1 MLKYDG
7 AEIVLQEVPGEIAL
21 AIAFTGCTLQCKKC
35 HSPELWHPDH
45 GESLTIQKFE
55 DLIDKHKHI
64 TCICFYGGEWQSGYL
79 TVLAYAARAKGLKIC
94 LYTGK
99 ELDETPQHVLDVL
112 DYIKVGP
119 YIEKL
124 GGLSS
129 PTTNQRMYHNGE
141 DITHIFQNPVK
152 SKNL

>member
-1 MLKYDG
+1 MLKYAS
-7 AEIVLQEVPGEIAL
+7 AEVVLQEVPDEIAL
-21 AIAFTGCTLQCKKC
+21 AIAFTGCSLQCKKC
-35 HSPELWHPDH
+35 HSPELWHEDY

-55 DLIDKHKHI
+55 ELIDKNKHI

-79 TVLAYAARAKGLKIC
+79 LVLAYAARAKGLKIC

-99 ELDETPQHVLDVL
+99 ELDDVPPHLSSVL
-112 DYIKVGP
+112 DYLKVGP
-119 YIEKL
+119 YVEEL

-129 PTTNQRMYHNGE
+129 PTTNQRMYRKGE
-141 DITHIFQNPVK
+141 DITHVFQAPVT